1 MNKKR
6 KKKQKDIVP
15 IIVDD
20 KAIVDKAK
28 TDDIKTNDF
37 DLIGGKIPPAS
48 TVRRQLK
55 IAETLV
61 RTAQTVPIVIQFDR
75 LKIAVNLIL
84 HGRDIGFS
92 DWGLEDV
99 DDPMQPPSY
108 ITDRRQKQNN
118 ANKFLNEDDEDED
131 FNLDDFYD
139 EADFDVDSDEVNS
152 DDEVGTGEVIEAI
165 EEPTEPHNNEADIFT
180 DRRVKRRVRYSDV
193 KDIVGVNNIYLSNGF
208 IFIDI
213 TGKFMAGNNDLGS
226 ITSNNIHQAIERV
239 LDIGVIGFDA
249 DRFIEVAQV
258 FVCDVCVDL
267 LLNSKQQVARYID
280 GISSFMPLA
289 SNRFNITKYG
299 RHGLQMTPKAKT
311 LGTSLIVYS
320 KGQELSYRLDRTTKA
335 TMYTDII
342 GTEGVRRAER
352 TLRLELKIYSLRK
365 MRQILNVPHLGFGV
379 VALTDVLNSSVPVM
393 LQQFELFCGS
403 PERLLD
409 RITWL
414 HDITIAPDSLTLAE
428 IFAAERF
435 VEIFTENNFD
445 LNITRSHIRT
455 EYINVGDTELEY
467 FNKLA
472 NLQQNVL
479 NFLVYRKPKSITVML
494 DMIRRLQTYYNF
506 DTETAE

>member
-1 MNKKR
+1 
-6 KKKQKDIVP
+6 
-15 IIVDD
+15 
-20 KAIVDKAK
+20 
-28 TDDIKTNDF
+28 
-37 DLIGGKIPPAS
+37 
-48 TVRRQLK
+48 
-55 IAETLV
+55 
-61 RTAQTVPIVIQFDR
+61 
-75 LKIAVNLIL
+75 
-84 HGRDIGFS
+84 
-92 DWGLEDV
+92 
-99 DDPMQPPSY
+99 
-108 ITDRRQKQNN
+108 
-118 ANKFLNEDDEDED
+118 
-131 FNLDDFYD
+131 
-139 EADFDVDSDEVNS
+139 
-152 DDEVGTGEVIEAI
+152 
-165 EEPTEPHNNEADIFT
+165 
-180 DRRVKRRVRYSDV
+180 
-193 KDIVGVNNIYLSNGF
+193 
-208 IFIDI
+208 
-213 TGKFMAGNNDLGS
+213 
-226 ITSNNIHQAIERV
+226 
-239 LDIGVIGFDA
+239 
-249 DRFIEVAQV
+249 
-258 FVCDVCVDL
+258 
-267 LLNSKQQVARYID
+267 
-280 GISSFMPLA
+280 
-289 SNRFNITKYG
+289 
-299 RHGLQMTPKAKT
+299 MTPKAKT
-311 LGTSLIVYS
+311 LGTSLIAYS

-435 VEIFTENNFD
+435 VELFRENNFD

-506 DTETAE
+506 DSEVVENG